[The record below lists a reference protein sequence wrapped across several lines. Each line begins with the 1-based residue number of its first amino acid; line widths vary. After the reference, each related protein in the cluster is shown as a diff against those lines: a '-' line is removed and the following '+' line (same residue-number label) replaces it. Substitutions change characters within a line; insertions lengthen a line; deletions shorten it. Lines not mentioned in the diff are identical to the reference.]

1 VFSVVITRRRLAR
14 DMPKFID
21 THPMGALTPE
31 QLKHLQTA
39 AKDQFG
45 VTHHDILYN
54 KEEDR
59 VYCVLEAPDRAAVE
73 KHHNHA
79 GIKCEWV
86 REVESTRP

>member
-1 VFSVVITRRRLAR
+1 
-14 DMPKFID
+14 MPKFMD
-21 THPMGALTPE
+21 THTMGKLTAE
-31 QLKHLQTA
+31 QLEHLQGA

-59 VYCVLEAPDRAAVE
+59 VYCVLDAPDREAVE
-73 KHHNHA
+73 RHHQHA

-86 REVESTRP
+86 REVHSTRSKGP